1 VIGMGGLLLYRSIC
15 PPMACRPQRTAAT
28 WSVDDMAW
36 SLDQDGVLTQFDEGT
51 KRVKQIDH
59 QRGGRVR
66 FSRQRF
72 QDEAAATAAFDRQKV
87 TFDLWPPLILPKG
100 D

>member
-1 VIGMGGLLLYRSIC
+1 MEF
-15 PPMACRPQRTAAT
+15 AAT
-28 WSVDDMAW
+28 HLMDRERGDMAW
-36 SLDQDGVLTQFDEGT
+36 SVDKDGVLTQFDEGT
-51 KRVKQIDH
+51 KRVKQTDY

-72 QDEAAATAAFDRQKV
+72 QDEAAATAVDRQKV
-87 TFDLWPPLILPKG
+87 TFELWPPLIVPKG

>member
-1 VIGMGGLLLYRSIC
+1 M
-15 PPMACRPQRTAAT
+15 PMEFAAT
-28 WSVDDMAW
+28 HLMDRERGDMAW
-36 SLDQDGVLTQFDEGT
+36 SVDKDGVLTQFDEGT
-51 KRVKQIDH
+51 KRVKQTDY

-72 QDEAAATAAFDRQKV
+72 QDEAAATAAVDRQKV
-87 TFDLWPPLILPKG
+87 TFDLWPPLIVPKG